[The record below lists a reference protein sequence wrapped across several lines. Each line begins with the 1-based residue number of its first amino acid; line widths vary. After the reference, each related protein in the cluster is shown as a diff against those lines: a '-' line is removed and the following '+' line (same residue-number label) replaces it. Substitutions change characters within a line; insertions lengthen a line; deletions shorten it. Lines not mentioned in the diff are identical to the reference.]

1 MLKLPNRIHVLQ
13 SVLRLMATAVVA
25 ALLLCA
31 GCTKAPAM
39 PVQEQSQKP
48 KAVRTFQ
55 GVLLPEWAPEHP
67 SPEFMRAARVLRPMP
82 EEALV
87 KSAKEGQYNEALLIR
102 YRKTWPVTY
111 ELFGTLTEEQ
121 MRQFRATKKVR
132 FPVKAMTKRQRA
144 TLDRWFE
151 VWRESMA
158 GCGDKAM
165 EDLLVTLYKAGAK
178 EDLSNVEFGFDVPAK
193 APVHLRLRLKGPMGE
208 SEGIGLTFAMFGGGE
223 DAR

>member
-1 MLKLPNRIHVLQ
+1 MLKLPARIHVAR
-13 SVLRLMATAVVA
+13 SFILMATAVVA
-25 ALLLCA
+25 ALLLGM
-31 GCTKAPAM
+31 GCGKAR
-39 PVQEQSQKP
+39 VGEQSQKP

-82 EEALV
+82 DEALAG
-87 KSAKEGQYNEALLIR
+87 SARQGQFKEAFLAR
-102 YRKTWPVTY
+102 FRKTWPATY
-111 ELFGTLTEEQ
+111 ELFGTLSDEQ
-121 MRQFRATKKVR
+121 LARFRATKKVS
-132 FPVKAMTKRQRA
+132 FPVKTMTKRQRA
-144 TLDRWFE
+144 ALDRWFE
-151 VWRESMA
+151 VWRVNMA
-158 GCGDKAM
+158 GSGEKNM

-223 DAR
+223 DGK